1 MKPKNTSKLQA
12 ELAQSGS
19 LSAFLLNNERS
30 FNNDSGQE
38 YIKELIDRS
47 GISKATLARCSGMSE
62 IYVHQILSGRRSP
75 SRGRL
80 ICLCYGLGAT
90 LDETQELLKLFRV
103 LLGLAAAYFVFA
115 VSFVE
120 FAGLLTAIDTLKA
133 GNTAFTADALL
144 PAAGNI
150 TGSKSLAFSYI
161 VLALRFGAKSL
172 PTLFAAATAYFAIG
186 LLDTMEDGAFT
197 QESAGRRI

>member
-62 IYVHQILSGRRSP
+62 IYVHQILSGRRTP

-90 LDETQELLKLFRV
+90 LDETQELLKQCGFAQLYPKDRRDAIILYGILNGQDLFTV
-103 LLGLAAAYFVFA
+103 N
-115 VSFVE
+115 
-120 FAGLLTAIDTLKA
+120 DK
-133 GNTAFTADALL
+133 
-144 PAAGNI
+144 
-150 TGSKSLAFSYI
+150 
-161 VLALRFGAKSL
+161 
-172 PTLFAAATAYFAIG
+172 LFAENEEI
-186 LLDTMEDGAFT
+186 LC
-197 QESAGRRI
+197 

>member
-62 IYVHQILSGRRSP
+62 IYVHQIL
-75 SRGRL
+75 
-80 ICLCYGLGAT
+80 
-90 LDETQELLKLFRV
+90 
-103 LLGLAAAYFVFA
+103 
-115 VSFVE
+115 
-120 FAGLLTAIDTLKA
+120 
-133 GNTAFTADALL
+133 
-144 PAAGNI
+144 
-150 TGSKSLAFSYI
+150 
-161 VLALRFGAKSL
+161 
-172 PTLFAAATAYFAIG
+172 
-186 LLDTMEDGAFT
+186 
-197 QESAGRRI
+197 